1 MCQPG
6 WEEGLGEKWIHVCMA
21 ESLCSSPETTT
32 TLLISYTPKQ
42 NNFSV
47 KEKNRNFRR
56 YRQQFRRPGLLVL
69 FSWLTRCSTNEELMP
84 ARVGCNGPYH
94 LEGSPHFPF
103 LPELCPEAA
112 KHTAFRYRKCSLP
125 CAGAPYTDFPF
136 ICLQSIFVWPSKPL
150 EILHKTQ
157 QAEARVT
164 HSNLTKGKKQ
174 MTCTFLQGHICAA

>member
-6 WEEGLGEKWIHVCMA
+6 WEGGLGEKWIHVCMA

-32 TLLISYTPKQ
+32 TLLISYTPTQ

-56 YRQQFRRPGLLVL
+56 YTQQFRRPGLLVL

-103 LPELCPEAA
+103 LPELCPEAT
-112 KHTAFRYRKCSLP
+112 KQTAFRYTKCSLP

-136 ICLQSIFVWPSKPL
+136 ICLQSIFVWP
-150 EILHKTQ
+150 
-157 QAEARVT
+157 
-164 HSNLTKGKKQ
+164 
-174 MTCTFLQGHICAA
+174 